1 MSNMASNDDKLA
13 GKGKGLAKDEDDG
26 IVYVKFS
33 IKGLVCMTLTLLL
46 MHYGS
51 SFGVI
56 FFTFFIEI
64 QDGRELFFKVNQD
77 KFLVR
82 AFRKY
87 CEEMELEYHTMH
99 FMLDDGQRI
108 RGERQTPK
116 MVTFFLNKTFTISL
130 TNLCF

>member
-33 IKGLVCMTLTLLL
+33 IKGL
-46 MHYGS
+46 
-51 SFGVI
+51 
-56 FFTFFIEI
+56 
-64 QDGRELFFKVNQD
+64 DGRELFFKVNQD

-116 MVTFFLNKTFTISL
+116 MLNIENGAEIVAAKLQTGGGSSTL
-130 TNLCF
+130 

>member
-1 MSNMASNDDKLA
+1 MHTRLRCYLSLSCKTMSNMGSNDDKLA
-13 GKGKGLAKDEDDG
+13 GKGKAVAKDEDDG

-33 IKGLVCMTLTLLL
+33 IKGL
-46 MHYGS
+46 
-51 SFGVI
+51 
-56 FFTFFIEI
+56 
-64 QDGRELFFKVNQD
+64 DGRELFFKVNQD

-116 MVTFFLNKTFTISL
+116 MLNIENGAEIVAAKLQTGGGSSTL
-130 TNLCF
+130 